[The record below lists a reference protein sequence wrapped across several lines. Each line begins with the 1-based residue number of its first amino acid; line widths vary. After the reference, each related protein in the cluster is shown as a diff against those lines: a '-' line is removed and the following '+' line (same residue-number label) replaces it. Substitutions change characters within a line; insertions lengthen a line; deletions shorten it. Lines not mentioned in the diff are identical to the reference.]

1 VTTAPLGEVA
11 EEIVEREVRELVH
24 RRDVTLDDAT
34 DLHQLLD
41 EVVADYRDRFL
52 GGGLPALTDEHVQVI
67 SEALSGGGVACSDL
81 IFVGGDGCQDLALF
95 RLRDLEEVR
104 GPSGLTSNAR
114 LCGSRWQNELSNRFC
129 ETFILVTVGHRA
141 RLRFYFVAGVAHCD
155 GKSALA
161 EHKDVI
167 WHISDRCDLRG
178 RNAQKL

>member
-1 VTTAPLGEVA
+1 MGHGAL
-11 EEIVEREVRELVH
+11 EIIALFTPYEAQCHWKAQPVHQAGRVR
-24 RRDVTLDDAT
+24 RSPAIPAAT
-34 DLHQLLD
+34 NSDSSCPH
-41 EVVADYRDRFL
+41 
-52 GGGLPALTDEHVQVI
+52 
-67 SEALSGGGVACSDL
+67 ALSGGGVACSDL
-81 IFVGGDGCQDLALF
+81 IFVGGDGCQDLSLF

-104 GPSGLTSNAR
+104 CPSGLTSNAR

-129 ETFILVTVGHRA
+129 ETFILVAVGHRA
-141 RLRFYFVAGVAHCD
+141 RLRFHFVAGVAHCD